1 MINVAI
7 VDDHQVV
14 RNGIEVMLAD
24 APDIAVTAEF
34 SDGKEF
40 LEALPR
46 LGHIDVLLLDIS
58 MPQTGGFEV
67 LTELGKT
74 DAVKGMRHPA
84 VIIITVIND
93 PSVARQALNAG
104 AGGYLTKDAS
114 ASHMQQAIRTV
125 AAGGVCVPAAAGH
138 GLETISAVKRR
149 RKETLS
155 ERELEVF
162 LRICRGLTI
171 KEISY
176 DMKLSPKTISTYK
189 KRIMEKLEAETL
201 TELLKIGTSWGLSS

>member
-1 MINVAI
+1 MIYVAI

-24 APDIAVTAEF
+24 APDITVTAEF

-58 MPQTGGFEV
+58 MPRTGGFEV
-67 LTELGKT
+67 LTELNKAEGT
-74 DAVKGMRHPA
+74 QGNRTPA
-84 VIIITVIND
+84 VIIVTVIND
-93 PSVARQALNAG
+93 PAVARQALNAG
-104 AGGYLTKDAS
+104 ASGFLTKDSS
-114 ASHMQQAIRTV
+114 ANHIQQTIRTV
-125 AAGGVCVPAAAGH
+125 AAGGVCVPAASGY
-138 GLETISAVKRR
+138 GLETISTVKRR

-162 LRICRGLTI
+162 LRIFRGLTI

-189 KRIMEKLEAETL
+189 KRIMEKLEVETL
-201 TELLKIGTSWGLSS
+201 TELLKIGSSWGLS